1 MNGTG
6 TTTSTIQAP
15 TMHRNA
21 LASRSNGYAKARV
34 RTQGARGLSLTSS
47 YERYC
52 LNMHHDQKQQQ
63 HLERHSQDTKQHIHN
78 SQRNTSHT
86 HMTAVA

>member
-1 MNGTG
+1 M
-6 TTTSTIQAP
+6 QPHA
-15 TMHRNA
+15 MHRNA
-21 LASRSNGYAKARV
+21 LAECSNGYAKARV
-34 RTQGARGLSLTSS
+34 RTGARGLSLTSS

-78 SQRNTSHT
+78 SQRNTGHT